1 MTRPREFVDVNKDG
15 VDDNNDQSGGSEAID
30 KISSGYAN
38 FGSTFSDNFF
48 QPVDKDYDR
57 MTNLQ
62 TGMYADQVGKNMDMA
77 RSEQQADFGSG
88 LYKDNSLFGANLEMR
103 NNREN
108 RADTFEY
115 GMRSLDKQFELTN
128 EYADRSYGRNIGTM
142 AAQGEQTRKNY
153 RAQGVE
159 NRLGTVTQGEQQRL
173 GIAAQGDQDR
183 KSYEFE
189 DNINARGEA
198 RNKSRALGLAR
209 GF

>member
-1 MTRPREFVDVNKDG
+1 MSRTTRFVDTNKDG
-15 VDDNNDQSGGSEAID
+15 VDDNNTQGDGSEEFD
-30 KISSGYAN
+30 KISRGYEN

-142 AAQGEQTRKNY
+142 AAQTRKNY
-153 RAQGVE
+153 RAEGVE

-173 GIAAQGDQDR
+173 GMAAQGDQDR

>member
-1 MTRPREFVDVNKDG
+1 MSRTTRFVDTNKDG
-15 VDDNNDQSGGSEAID
+15 VDDNNTQGDGSEEFD
-30 KISSGYAN
+30 KISRGYEN

-153 RAQGVE
+153 RAEGVE

-173 GIAAQGDQDR
+173 GMAAQGDQDR